1 MVITA
6 FIYLMIMIQV
16 PFCNDIFF
24 LFILSYQLC
33 ISFFFSIIT
42 INVCRM
48 MTIIIL
54 ANDHNGSYFWLE
66 IKPINCFSY
75 GFFFIFNIWF
85 LCTYDVMNMKKKF
98 WFNFF
103 FYIVHA
109 PKLLN
114 QLTWSLIYSIPY
126 QCLQMSVLS
135 VCFF

>member
-42 INVCRM
+42 INVYRM

-54 ANDHNGSYFWLE
+54 ANNHNGSYFWLE

-75 GFFFIFNIWF
+75 GFFFYFQHLISLHLWCNEHEKKNFDSIFFTSFMPPN
-85 LCTYDVMNMKKKF
+85 Y
-98 WFNFF
+98 
-103 FYIVHA
+103 
-109 PKLLN
+109 N